1 MFKTKLGADG
11 EINLNN
17 AGLVACGN
25 EQVFS
30 VDYGLTFAAVME
42 WSTVKIILVLA
53 LRKGYKQYIV
63 TY

>member
-1 MFKTKLGADG
+1 MFKTKLGVDG

-25 EQVFS
+25 EQVLR
-30 VDYGLTFAAVME
+30 VDYGWTFAAVMKL
-42 WSTVKIILVLA
+42 STVKIILVFA
-53 LRKGYKQYIV
+53 LRKEYNQYIV